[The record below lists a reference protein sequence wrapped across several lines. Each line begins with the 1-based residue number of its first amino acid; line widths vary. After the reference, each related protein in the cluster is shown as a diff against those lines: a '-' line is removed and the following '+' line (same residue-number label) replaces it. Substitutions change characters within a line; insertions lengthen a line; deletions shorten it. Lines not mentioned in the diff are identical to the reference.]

1 MREKIIIFSVIG
13 VIIFSVIGIISELE
27 NVEPIENNNDSEIFS
42 QEELSKEKRVEKKD
56 EIKLVFSNSFGK
68 FGIEQGEFNAPH
80 SIDFFDD
87 KIFVLDA
94 ENNRIQVFLT
104 DGSFHS
110 KIPVEPNAHG
120 IAVSEDKIFIAET
133 YKYRVSTYTHDG
145 KIINQFPI
153 TFSRDL
159 EADSEFLYILEPHQK
174 QVSVY
179 NHDGEFNFALPVHEN
194 VHYLNSDNDKI
205 VVSGPH
211 PSIAMTPE
219 IIIINKKD
227 GTVESRFNTSQNARG
242 SDIYQEKVF
251 LVEGDQIKI
260 LNMKGEVLAE
270 IGSTGKGN
278 GEFSLPTQ
286 IEFDNNFVY
295 VLDHQ
300 NHRIQILSVIY
311 E

>member
-1 MREKIIIFSVIG
+1 MRKKIIIFSVIG
-13 VIIFSVIGIISELE
+13 VIIFGVIGIIYELE
-27 NVEPIENNNDSEIFS
+27 NEEPIKNNNEILS
-42 QEELSKEKRVEKKD
+42 QEKLSIEKRLEKKD

-68 FGIEQGEFNAPH
+68 FGVEQGEFNAPH
-80 SIDFFDD
+80 SIDFFDN

-110 KIPVEPNAHG
+110 EIPVKPNAHG

-133 YKYRVSTYTHDG
+133 YKYRISIYTYDG

-153 TFSRDL
+153 TYSRDL
-159 EADSEFLYILEPHQK
+159 EVDSEFLYILEPHQK

-179 NHDGEFNFALPVHEN
+179 THDGEFNFALPVHEN
-194 VHYLNSDNDKI
+194 VHYLNSDKDKI
-205 VVSGPH
+205 IVSGPH
-211 PSIAMTPE
+211 PSITMTPE

-227 GTVESRFNTSQNARG
+227 GTVESRFNTSQNVRG

-251 LVEGDQIKI
+251 VVEGDQIKI

-270 IGSTGKGN
+270 IGSTGKGD
-278 GEFSLPTQ
+278 GEFRLPTQ
-286 IEFDNNFVY
+286 IEFDDNYLY